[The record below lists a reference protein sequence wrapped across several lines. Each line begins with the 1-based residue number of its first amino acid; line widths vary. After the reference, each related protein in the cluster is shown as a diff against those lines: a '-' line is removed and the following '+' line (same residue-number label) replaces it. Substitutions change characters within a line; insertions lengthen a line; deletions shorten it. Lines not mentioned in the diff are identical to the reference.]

1 MVSPHIPSS
10 DTSSAADPT
19 GRRRLLL
26 RRMAWICAVL
36 VLAITSLSAYIR
48 LSKAGLGCEP
58 WPQCY
63 GQQLRAP
70 QLGEPPL
77 QADPGTANARLAH
90 RVIAST
96 ALLLVL
102 VMVMAALASKPV
114 LWPQGRLALGL
125 LALALF
131 LAVLGRWTA
140 HARIPAVTLGN
151 LLGGFAM
158 FALSV
163 RMALAGGSA
172 HPTSGGA
179 PSRLARWAWWGAALL
194 LAQVALGGMVSAGQA
209 GLSCTGLT
217 GCDLG
222 AGTWDAFN
230 PWLEPQTSAA
240 LPTHP
245 AGAWVHALHRAGGL
259 MVVAFLLPLAAL
271 AWRGGLRVVALLV
284 LALLAVQIALGVALV
299 TLGLPLGVALAHN
312 MAGAA
317 LLAVLLCIPVLARET
332 RLSPAL

>member
-114 LWPQGRLALGL
+114 LWSQGRLALGL
-125 LALALF
+125 LVLALF

-140 HARIPAVTLGN
+140 QARMPAVTLGN
-151 LLGGFAM
+151 LRGGFAM

-163 RMALAGGSA
+163 QMALASNTVTAPGG
-172 HPTSGGA
+172 T

-194 LAQVALGGMVSAGQA
+194 LVQVALGGLVSAGQA
-209 GLSCTGLT
+209 GLSCAGLT
-217 GCDLG
+217 GCDLD
-222 AGTWDAFN
+222 AGTWGAFN
-230 PWLEPQTSAA
+230 PWQEPQVGAA
-240 LPTHP
+240 LPHNP
-245 AGAWVHALHRAGGL
+245 AGAWVHLLHRMGGL
-259 MVVAFLLPLAAL
+259 VVVAVLFPLAVA
-271 AWRGGLRVVALLV
+271 AWRNGLRAVALWLLAV
-284 LALLAVQIALGVALV
+284 LALQWALGVALV

-312 MAGAA
+312 TAA
-317 LLAVLLCIPVLARET
+317 AVLLAVLLSIPVLVRQHP
-332 RLSPAL
+332 LSPAL

>member
-1 MVSPHIPSS
+1 
-10 DTSSAADPT
+10 
-19 GRRRLLL
+19 
-26 RRMAWICAVL
+26 MAWVCAAL

-194 LAQVALGGMVSAGQA
+194 LAQVALGGMVSA
-209 GLSCTGLT
+209 
-217 GCDLG
+217 
-222 AGTWDAFN
+222 
-230 PWLEPQTSAA
+230 
-240 LPTHP
+240 
-245 AGAWVHALHRAGGL
+245 
-259 MVVAFLLPLAAL
+259 
-271 AWRGGLRVVALLV
+271 
-284 LALLAVQIALGVALV
+284 
-299 TLGLPLGVALAHN
+299 
-312 MAGAA
+312 
-317 LLAVLLCIPVLARET
+317 
-332 RLSPAL
+332 

>member
-1 MVSPHIPSS
+1 
-10 DTSSAADPT
+10 
-19 GRRRLLL
+19 
-26 RRMAWICAVL
+26 MAWVCAAL

-63 GQQLRAP
+63 GQSLRA
-70 QLGEPPL
+70 QQQGEPPL
-77 QADPGTANARLAH
+77 PAADHAIANARLAH

-114 LWPQGRLALGL
+114 LWSQGRLALGL
-125 LALALF
+125 LVLALF

-140 HARIPAVTLGN
+140 QARMPAVTLGN

-163 RMALAGGSA
+163 QMALASSTVTAPGG
-172 HPTSGGA
+172 T

-194 LAQVALGGMVSAGQA
+194 LVQVALGGLVSAGQA
-209 GLSCTGLT
+209 GLSCTGLP
-217 GCDLG
+217 GCDLN
-222 AGTWDAFN
+222 AGTWGAFN
-230 PWLEPQTSAA
+230 PWQEPQVGAA
-240 LPTHP
+240 LPHNP
-245 AGAWVHALHRAGGL
+245 AGAWVHLLHRMGGL
-259 MVVAFLLPLAAL
+259 VVVAVLFPLAVA
-271 AWRGGLRVVALLV
+271 AWRNGLRAVALWLLAV
-284 LALLAVQIALGVALV
+284 LALQWALGVALV

-312 MAGAA
+312 MAATV
-317 LLAVLLCIPVLARET
+317 LLAVLLSIPVLVRQHP
-332 RLSPAL
+332 LSPAL

>member
-1 MVSPHIPSS
+1 MTSS
-10 DTSSAADPT
+10 DQPITAAPAIR
-19 GRRRLLL
+19 RRRLLQ
-26 RRMAWICAVL
+26 RMAWVCAAL

-63 GQQLRAP
+63 GQSLRA
-70 QLGEPPL
+70 QQQGEPPL
-77 QADPGTANARLAH
+77 PAADPAIANARLAH

-114 LWPQGRLALGL
+114 LWSQGRLALGL
-125 LALALF
+125 LVLALF

-140 HARIPAVTLGN
+140 QARMPAVTLGN

-163 RMALAGGSA
+163 QMALASNTVTAPGG
-172 HPTSGGA
+172 T

-194 LAQVALGGMVSAGQA
+194 LVQVALGGLVSAGQA
-209 GLSCTGLT
+209 GLSCAGLT
-217 GCDLG
+217 GCDLD
-222 AGTWDAFN
+222 AGTWGAFN
-230 PWLEPQTSAA
+230 PWQEPQVGAA
-240 LPTHP
+240 LPHNP
-245 AGAWVHALHRAGGL
+245 AGAWVHLLHRMGGL
-259 MVVAFLLPLAAL
+259 VVVAVLFPLAVA
-271 AWRGGLRVVALLV
+271 AWRNGLRAVALWLLAV
-284 LALLAVQIALGVALV
+284 LALQWALGVALV

-312 MAGAA
+312 MAAA
-317 LLAVLLCIPVLARET
+317 VLLAVLLSIPVLVRQHP
-332 RLSPAL
+332 LSPAL

>member
-10 DTSSAADPT
+10 DTSSAVDPT
-19 GRRRLLL
+19 SRRRLLL

-63 GQQLRAP
+63 GQQLRAQ

-102 VMVMAALASKPV
+102 VMVMAALASKPM

-140 HARIPAVTLGN
+140 HARLPAVTLGN

-163 RMALAGGSA
+163 HMALAGGSA
-172 HPTSGGA
+172 RAASGSA
-179 PSRLARWAWWGAALL
+179 PSRLARWAWWSAALL
-194 LAQVALGGMVSAGQA
+194 LAQVALGGLVSAGQA

-245 AGAWVHALHRAGGL
+245 AGAWVHALHRTGGL
-259 MVVAFLLPLAAL
+259 VVVAVLLPLAAL
-271 AWRGGLRVVALLV
+271 AWRGGLRVIALLL
-284 LALLAVQIALGVALV
+284 LALLAAQIALGVTLV
-299 TLGLPLGVALAHN
+299 TQGLPLGAALAHN
-312 MAGAA
+312 IVAA
-317 LLAVLLCIPVLARET
+317 LLLAVLLCIPVLVRGN